1 MVAAVE
7 PVPGLGS
14 CGSACFS
21 TSQPPLPRPAA
32 AFSPSSLGGVVDGA
46 LARMLADALDAF
58 DEPDGGAVG
67 ARGVL
72 FVLGKIA
79 SHRERLSA
87 NMSPVSEPNDDSDS
101 LPDMS

>member
-58 DEPDGGAVG
+58 DEPAGSAVG
-67 ARGVL
+67 ARGVRE
-72 FVLGKIA
+72 LGSSVFTACIA
-79 SHRERLSA
+79 TSQQSPKPSHGA
-87 NMSPVSEPNDDSDS
+87 GSDGD
-101 LPDMS
+101 LQA